1 MVLRIGTLGAA
12 GITPAALI
20 DPAARLDDVE
30 VRCVAARDRDR
41 AREFAE
47 THGIPTVH
55 DGYADVIADPEIDAI
70 YNPLPA
76 SGHKEWTIRALE
88 AGKHVLCEKPFA
100 MNEAEAREMA
110 DAARRSGRV
119 CIEAF
124 HSYYHPVGRRMREI
138 VQSGQLGAIRS
149 ASASFSAG
157 PEAEGGR
164 SPVYDR
170 FELGGGATMHLGCY
184 PLHFL
189 RHIFQAEPEVLSA
202 SAETEREQVDVTM
215 EADLRFPGGVPAHI
229 STGIIPGT
237 WYTAWVH
244 VVGDEGALLVDNP
257 VIPQAG
263 NRIEIATAAGTTVET
278 FERTPSYALQLEAFA
293 RAVAGGAPMPTDA
306 DDGVISMR
314 VIDAVYRAAGLSP
327 RGEV

>member
-12 GITPAALI
+12 GITPSALI
-20 DPAARLDDVE
+20 EPAARLDDVE
-30 VRCVAARDRDR
+30 VRCVAARDRGR
-41 AREFAE
+41 AEAFAE
-47 THGIPTVH
+47 EHGIPTVH
-55 DGYADVIADPEIDAI
+55 DGYADVVEDPEIDAV

-124 HSYYHPVGRRMREI
+124 HYYYHPAGRRMREI
-138 VQSGQLGAIRS
+138 VQGGALGTIRS
-149 ASASFSAG
+149 ASASFCAWI
-157 PEAEGGR
+157 EGALG
-164 SPVYDR
+164 PVYDR
-170 FELGGGATMHLGCY
+170 AELGGGATMHLGCY

-202 SAETEREQVDVTM
+202 SAETAREQVDVSM
-215 EADLRFPGGVPAHI
+215 EAELRFPGGVPAHI
-229 STGIIPGT
+229 STGMVSGT
-237 WYTAWVH
+237 WYTSWVQ
-244 VVGDEGALLVDNP
+244 VVGDKGAMLADNP
-257 VIPQAG
+257 LVPQNG

-278 FERTPSYALQLEAFA
+278 FERTPTYVFQLEAFA
-293 RAVAGGAPMPTDA
+293 QAVAGGAPMPTDA